1 MILSVNTF
9 SMSTVCESS
18 LHWACNLRNGMKFTL
33 SERPNMAASVL
44 SLWLDVDILGAVDAE
59 ERKEVDPKGEYWLLP
74 DLGNDWYE

>member
-1 MILSVNTF
+1 
-9 SMSTVCESS
+9 
-18 LHWACNLRNGMKFTL
+18 MKFTL
-33 SERPNMAASVL
+33 FERPNMAASVL